1 MQRQVINSS
10 SIKSA
15 GYLDGTL
22 EVEFKQGL
30 IYQYYGVP
38 EEYWINLM
46 VSESAG
52 SYLAKNIKSEFP
64 FKMIDPNK
72 NEVDTDED
80 LE

>member
-1 MQRQVINSS
+1 MQRQLINSS

-15 GYLDGTL
+15 GYDNGTL

-38 EEYWINLM
+38 EEFWINLM
-46 VSESAG
+46 VSDSAG
-52 SYLAKNIKSEFP
+52 SYLAKNIKNEFP
-64 FKMIDPNK
+64 FKLMGTFKDVDK
-72 NEVDTDED
+72 NND